1 MASLVAQLLKNLPA
15 MQETW
20 FDCWIGKIHWRWD
33 RLPTLVFFGFS
44 YGSAG
49 KESAHNIGDPSSIPA
64 LGRSPGEGKGY
75 SLQYSGLENSMD
87 CIVCGAIKSRTRI
100 SEFHFNDHRLIHF
113 IRAPFRR
120 PPQLHSNLLLEQNI
134 LPILSIYSNT
144 A

>member
-75 SLQYSGLENSMD
+75 PLQYSGLENSMD
-87 CIVCGAIKSRTRI
+87 TVPGVTKRRTPLI
-100 SEFHFNDHRLIHF
+100 DFHLLFFTGLLHNDLNTFSFPYIF
-113 IRAPFRR
+113 KILFR
-120 PPQLHSNLLLEQNI
+120 PVILE
-134 LPILSIYSNT
+134 PVNT
-144 A
+144 